1 MTDVTQLKPSDLR
14 PELFRKI
21 SKDEVSAEKIER
33 ESLSA
38 WADIWYRF
46 RKNTVA
52 MIGLYIIG
60 VMSLFAIFGPMIVP
74 WDATVNELLATNEP
88 PSLSSWNAHWFG
100 TDDFGRDM
108 FARTWEGA
116 KVSLLVGLCVAA
128 VDLLIGVVYG
138 SIMGYVGGRV
148 DEVMNKTA
156 EVLYSIPNLLV
167 SILLVVVFE
176 PSLLVI
182 ILALSITGWINMAW
196 IVRGQI
202 IQLKNQEYVLASRS
216 LGAGMWR
223 IMFRHLVPNAMGP
236 IIVTLTL
243 TIPSAIF
250 AEAFLS
256 YLGLGVQVPNAS
268 WGTMIDNS
276 LAVIQIYPWRFLFPA
291 FCLSLT
297 MLAFNVMG
305 DGLRDAFDPKMK
317 K

>member
-1 MTDVTQLKPSDLR
+1 MTQLKTTDLR

-21 SKDEVSAEKIER
+21 SKDEASAEKIER

-38 WADIWYRF
+38 WADMWYRF
-46 RKNTVA
+46 RQNTFA
-52 MIGLYIIG
+52 MIGFYIIIFM
-60 VMSLFAIFGPMIVP
+60 VLLAIVGPMLVP
-74 WDATVNELLATNEP
+74 YDATVNDLFATNEA
-88 PSLSSWNAHWFG
+88 PSAKHWFG

-116 KVSLLVGLCVAA
+116 KVSLQVGVYAALIDLV
-128 VDLLIGVVYG
+128 IGVIYG
-138 SIMGYVGGRV
+138 TIMGYVGGRV
-148 DEVMNKTA
+148 DEVMNKFS
-156 EVLYSIPNLLV
+156 EILYSIPNLLV
-167 SILLVVVFE
+167 AILLVVVFE
-176 PSLLVI
+176 PSLTTI
-182 ILALSITGWINMAW
+182 IVALSITGWVNMAW

-216 LGAGMWR
+216 LGASMWR
-223 IMFRHLVPNAMGP
+223 IMFRHLIPNAMGP

-256 YLGLGVQVPNAS
+256 YLGLGVQVPHAS
-268 WGTMIDNS
+268 WGTMVNDS
-276 LAVIQIYPWRFLFPA
+276 LAVMEIYPWRFLIPA
-291 FCLSLT
+291 FLISLT

-305 DGLRDAFDPKMK
+305 DGLRDAFDPKLK

>member
-1 MTDVTQLKPSDLR
+1 MTQLKPSDLK
-14 PELFRKI
+14 PEMFRKI
-21 SKDEVSAEKIER
+21 SRDELSAEKIER

-38 WADIWYRF
+38 WADIWIRF
-46 RKNTVA
+46 RKNTFAV
-52 MIGLYIIG
+52 ICLYIIIFL
-60 VMSLFAIFGPMIVP
+60 VLAAIFGPMIVP
-74 WDATVNELLATNEP
+74 WDPTVNDLMATNEP
-88 PSLSSWNAHWFG
+88 PNMTSMNSHWFG
-100 TDDFGRDM
+100 TDDFGRDV

-116 KVSLLVGLCVAA
+116 KVSLQVGVYAALIDLV
-128 VDLLIGVVYG
+128 IGVIYG

-156 EVLYSIPNLLV
+156 EILYAIPNLLV
-167 SILLVVVFE
+167 AILLVVVFE
-176 PSLLVI
+176 PSLLTI
-182 ILALSITGWINMAW
+182 IIALSITGWINMAW

-223 IMFRHLVPNAMGP
+223 IMFRHLIPNAMGP

-256 YLGLGVQVPNAS
+256 YLGLGVQVPHAS
-268 WGTMIDNS
+268 WGTMINDS
-276 LAVIQIYPWRFLFPA
+276 LAVMQIYPWRFLFPA
-291 FCLSLT
+291 FFISLT

>member
-1 MTDVTQLKPSDLR
+1 MTQLKPSDLK

-38 WADIWYRF
+38 WADIWIRF
-46 RKNTVA
+46 RKNTFAV
-52 MIGLYIIG
+52 ICLYIIIFL
-60 VMSLFAIFGPMIVP
+60 VLAAIVGPMIVP
-74 WDATVNELLATNEP
+74 WDPTVNNLLATNEP
-88 PSLSSWNAHWFG
+88 PNMTSLNSHWFG
-100 TDDFGRDM
+100 TDDFGRDV

-116 KVSLLVGLCVAA
+116 KVSLQVGVYAALIDLV
-128 VDLLIGVVYG
+128 IGVIYG

-156 EVLYSIPNLLV
+156 EILYAIPNLLV
-167 SILLVVVFE
+167 AILLVVVFE
-176 PSLLVI
+176 PSLFTI
-182 ILALSITGWINMAW
+182 IIALSITGWINMAW

-223 IMFRHLVPNAMGP
+223 IMFRHLIPNAMGP

-256 YLGLGVQVPNAS
+256 YLGLGVQVPHAS
-268 WGTMIDNS
+268 WGTMINDS
-276 LAVIQIYPWRFLFPA
+276 LAVMQIYPWRFLFPA
-291 FCLSLT
+291 FFISLT

>member
-1 MTDVTQLKPSDLR
+1 LAQLKPSDIK

-21 SKDEVSAEKIER
+21 SMDEAKAEKIER

-38 WADIWYRF
+38 WADIWERF
-46 RKNTVA
+46 RVNSFA
-52 MIGLYIIG
+52 MLGLYII
-60 VMSLFAIFGPMIVP
+60 VFMVLLSIVGPMIVP
-74 WDATVNELLATNEP
+74 FDATVNDLFATNEAP
-88 PSLSSWNAHWFG
+88 NTVHWFG

-116 KVSLLVGLCVAA
+116 KVSLQVGVYAALIDLV
-128 VDLLIGVVYG
+128 IGVIYG
-138 SIMGYVGGRV
+138 SIMGYLGGRV

-156 EVLYSIPNLLV
+156 EILYAIPNLLV
-167 SILLVVVFE
+167 AILLVVVFE
-176 PSLLVI
+176 PSLVTI
-182 ILALSITGWINMAW
+182 IVALSITGWVNMSW

-216 LGAGMWR
+216 LGASMWR
-223 IMFRHLVPNAMGP
+223 IMFRHLIPNAMGP

-256 YLGLGVQVPNAS
+256 YLGLGIQVPNAS
-268 WGTMIDNS
+268 WGTMIEDS
-276 LAVIQIYPWRFLFPA
+276 LDVMQIHPWRFLFPA
-291 FCLSLT
+291 FFISLT

>member
-1 MTDVTQLKPSDLR
+1 MAQQERIEITPD
-14 PELFRKI
+14 LFRPI
-21 SKDEVSAEKIER
+21 QQASSDAEKLER

-38 WADIWYRF
+38 WADIWQRF
-46 RKNTVA
+46 RSNRLA
-52 MIGLYIIG
+52 MLGLYVIAG
-60 VMSLFAIFGPMIVP
+60 MTLFAIFGPIVSP
-74 WDATVNELLATNEP
+74 WDATVNDLYSTNER
-88 PSLSSWNAHWFG
+88 PSLAGWGAHWFG

-108 FARTWEGA
+108 FVRTWEGA
-116 KVSLLVGLCVAA
+116 KVSLQVGLYVAL
-128 VDLLIGVVYG
+128 VDLIIGVVYG
-138 SIMGYVGGRV
+138 AVMGYVGGKV
-148 DEVMNKTA
+148 DEIMNKTA
-156 EVLYSIPNLLV
+156 EILYSIPNLLV
-167 SILLVVVFE
+167 AILLVVVFE
-176 PSLLVI
+176 PSLFVI

-202 IQLKNQEYVLASRS
+202 IQLKSQEYVLASRS
-216 LGAGMWR
+216 LGAGMGR
-223 IMFRHLVPNAMGP
+223 ILFRHLVPNAMGP

-276 LAVIQIYPWRFLFPA
+276 LSVVHIYPWRFLFPA

>member
-1 MTDVTQLKPSDLR
+1 MTQLKPSDMR

-21 SKDEVSAEKIER
+21 SKDEVGAEKIER

-46 RKNTVA
+46 RKNPVA

-60 VMSLFAIFGPMIVP
+60 IMVFFALFGPMMVP
-74 WDATVNELLATNEP
+74 WDATVNDLFATNEP
-88 PSLSSWNAHWFG
+88 PSLAGLSAHWFG

-116 KVSLLVGLCVAA
+116 KVSLLVGLCVAL
-128 VDLLIGVVYG
+128 VDLIVGVVYG

-156 EVLYSIPNLLV
+156 EILYSIPNLLV

-182 ILALSITGWINMAW
+182 ILALSLTGWINMAW

>member
-1 MTDVTQLKPSDLR
+1 MTQLKPSDLR

-21 SKDEVSAEKIER
+21 TKDEVGAEKIQR

-46 RKNTVA
+46 RKNRVA
-52 MIGLYIIG
+52 MIGFYIII
-60 VMSLFAIFGPMIVP
+60 VMTVLAIAGPWMVP
-74 WDATVNELLATNEP
+74 WDPTVNDLFATNEP
-88 PSLSSWNAHWFG
+88 PSLASWSAHWFG

-108 FARTWEGA
+108 FSRTWKGA
-116 KVSLLVGLCVAA
+116 QVSLLVGLCVAL
-128 VDLLIGVVYG
+128 VDLLVGVVYG

-156 EVLYSIPNLLV
+156 EILYSIPNLLV
-167 SILLVVVFE
+167 SILLVVVFD

-182 ILALSITGWINMAW
+182 ILALSLTGWINMAW

-223 IMFRHLVPNAMGP
+223 ILFRHLVPNAMGP

-256 YLGLGVQVPNAS
+256 YLGLGVQVPHAS